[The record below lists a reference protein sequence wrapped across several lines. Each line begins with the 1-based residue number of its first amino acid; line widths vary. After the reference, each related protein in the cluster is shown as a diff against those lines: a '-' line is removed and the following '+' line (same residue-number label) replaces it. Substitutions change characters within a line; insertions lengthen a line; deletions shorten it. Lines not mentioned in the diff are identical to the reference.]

1 MWDAST
7 SSKTRD
13 RLLEGDVA
21 RQFLAAIVVQ
31 PCVKALMS
39 DEHFSVDG
47 TLKQAW
53 ASHRSFQPKADGA
66 ASSGKDEPPG
76 SSPASPPSGGR
87 NGERDWRGQPR
98 SNEAH
103 ASKTDSDVAR
113 KSNDQSN
120 ILAYAGQVFT
130 ENRNGLVADA
140 CLNWASGTAG
150 RDVALERDSFR
161 LNILPP

>member
-1 MWDAST
+1 MAMPPQGFGRHRIRVRRVASIARNQDAPVWDAST

-53 ASHRSFQPKADGA
+53 ANHRSFQPKADGA
-66 ASSGKDEPPG
+66 ASSGKDQPPG

-87 NGERDWRGQPR
+87 NGERDLRGQSP

-103 ASKTDSDVAR
+103 ASKTDPDV
-113 KSNDQSN
+113 
-120 ILAYAGQVFT
+120 
-130 ENRNGLVADA
+130 
-140 CLNWASGTAG
+140 
-150 RDVALERDSFR
+150 
-161 LNILPP
+161 